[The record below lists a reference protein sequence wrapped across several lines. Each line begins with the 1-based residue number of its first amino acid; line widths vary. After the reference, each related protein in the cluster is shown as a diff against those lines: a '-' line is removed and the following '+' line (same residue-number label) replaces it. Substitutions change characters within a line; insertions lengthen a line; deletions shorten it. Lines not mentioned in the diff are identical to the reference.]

1 MKKNILLIISLLMLV
16 SSVVF
21 ADTLT
26 PGQILDSDI
35 TVQLT
40 YVGTMPSRVGVKPNL
55 ASPVS
60 VGKHLY
66 LIDQNEAIYRF
77 SDKPQGNAII
87 EQVFHVNDAPD
98 GLTLNNKEA
107 ILNIAPAKKRK
118 YMYVMF
124 SSSTEPTTDI
134 TIHPLPSP
142 LTDVCCDLDVPVLL
156 DDLYRV
162 GDSSKT
168 GRLFIN
174 VYHVLYEYELQRGQL
189 INPRAIVAFEAQQ
202 GNPHTGGGLLTL
214 PNGKLLFAAG
224 DNLPSGTDGRFPAQD
239 TREHVSK
246 LILINPQTG
255 DIEVAAQGVRN
266 VQHIEL
272 VSGPKSFGSSY
283 ISFADIGGVTAEEIN
298 YISVREILDTTFT
311 ENFGWG
317 RNADGL
323 AREGTFYVQ
332 PGMALVGEQPATDAG
347 APSPEPGFV
356 QPQAQYGRN
365 DPNGGF
371 AVSGPVSSNRS
382 FHSISALFGDLSTGN
397 VYATTTDD
405 ATEIDAPVYKVNMV
419 DQYGIPLASLN
430 EFIGSRVDPRFF
442 RFPNGTAGV
451 LLEKT
456 GDFYRIKEISNK
468 RGRRD

>member
-1 MKKNILLIISLLMLV
+1 MKKIILLGISLLMLV

-21 ADTLT
+21 ADTLM
-26 PGQILDSDI
+26 PNQILDSDI
-35 TVQLT
+35 TVELT
-40 YVGTMPSRVGVKPNL
+40 YVGTMPSRAGVIPNR

-60 VGKHLY
+60 VGKNLY
-66 LIDQNEAIYRF
+66 LIDQYEAIYRF
-77 SDKPQGNAII
+77 KNMPSNNSII
-87 EQVFHVNDAPD
+87 EQVFHVSDAPD
-98 GLTLNNKEA
+98 GLTLNNREA
-107 ILNIAPAKKRK
+107 ILNIAPSRNGKH
-118 YMYVMF
+118 MYIMF
-124 SSSTEPTTDI
+124 TSSTEPTTDI

-142 LTDVCCDLDVPVLL
+142 LTEVCCDLDVPVLL

-162 GDSSKT
+162 GSFT
-168 GRLFIN
+168 TINGLFN
-174 VYHVLYEYELQRGQL
+174 AYHVLYEYQLKRDQL
-189 INPRAIVAFEAQQ
+189 INPRAIVAFETQ
-202 GNPHTGGGLLTL
+202 GNAHSGGGLLTL
-214 PNGKLLFAAG
+214 PNGKLLFAEG
-224 DNLPSGTDGRFPAQD
+224 DNLPFGTDGRFPAQD

-246 LILINPQTG
+246 LILINPETG
-255 DIEVAAQGVRN
+255 DIEVAAKGVRN

-272 VSGPKSFGSSY
+272 VSGSKRFGDSY

-332 PGMALVGEQPATDAG
+332 PGMALVGEQPATDAD
-347 APSPEPGFV
+347 APSPEPGFI

-371 AVSGPVSSNRS
+371 AISGPVSSKRS

-397 VYATTTDD
+397 LYATTADV
-405 ATEIDAPVYKVNMV
+405 TEVNAPVYKVNIV
-419 DQYGIPLASLN
+419 DQYGNPLASLN
-430 EFIGSRVDPRFF
+430 DFIGRRVDPRFF

-451 LLEKT
+451 ILDKT

-468 RGRRD
+468 RGRRN